1 MFSLLKALVLLVF
14 IIVYNYYLVSPL
26 LEVMVQD
33 ATEEADQDQHGSE
46 YADSQYNEEEIG
58 SMNER
63 DVL

>member
-1 MFSLLKALVLLVF
+1 MFSLLEALVLLVF